1 LQTERPKKFVPI
13 KTSSNVTWEKEARKL
28 LLEVSN
34 LTVCFDKA
42 MIINDLSMHVN
53 DGELVSL
60 VGPNGAGKSTLLRAI
75 TGLVIWE
82 KGIHRGTREGDIT
95 LEGNVVFE
103 GEHLERMPAHK
114 IVKSGLI
121 HCPERRRPFREMSV
135 IDNIYAGAYMVK
147 DKQQIKQSLDNV
159 YQLFPRLKERSNQI
173 SGTLSGGEQQM
184 LALGRAL
191 MSNPKLLCIDEPSTG
206 LAPIIKEEVFNKINE
221 IRQMGITL
229 LLVEQ
234 EVSVVFAM
242 ADRNYVL
249 SSGKII
255 AEGTGDQLMQDEV
268 LSKTYLG
275 L

>member
-1 LQTERPKKFVPI
+1 M
-13 KTSSNVTWEKEARKL
+13 

-53 DGELVSL
+53 NGELVSL

-82 KGIHRGTREGDIT
+82 KGIHRGTTEGYIT
-95 LEGNVVFE
+95 LEGRVAFE
-103 GEHLERMPAHK
+103 GQSIEQVPAHEITRK
-114 IVKSGLI
+114 GLI
-121 HCPERRRPFREMSV
+121 HCPERRRPFREMTV
-135 IDNIYAGAYMVK
+135 IDNLYAGGYLLK
-147 DKQQIKQSLDNV
+147 DKNQLQKNLENV
-159 YQLFPRLKERSNQI
+159 YQLFPRLQERAKQI

-191 MSNPKLLCIDEPSTG
+191 MSNPRLLCIDEPSTG
-206 LAPIIKEEVFNKINE
+206 LAPIMKEEVFNKINE
-221 IRQMGITL
+221 IRDMGITV

-255 AEGTGDQLMQDEV
+255 AEGSGDELLKDEV
-268 LSKTYLG
+268 LRKTYLG